1 MKHELD
7 LNRMGLTPLTEIE
20 MQETDGGKFANWLK
34 WIGAA
39 VAVIGI
45 AIGSVCFLAGCAMLA
60 MSITYGAD
68 GVTACVEGPQV
79 DGTTA

>member
-7 LNRMGLTPLTEIE
+7 LHKMGLTTLTEIE
-20 MQETDGGKFANWLK
+20 MQETDGGKANWLK

-45 AIGSVCFLAGCAMLA
+45 AVGSICFLTGVAMLV
-60 MSITYGAD
+60 MSINYGAD
-68 GVTACVEGPQV
+68 GVTATVEGPPA
-79 DGTTA
+79 GTN